1 MADTT
6 NADTTVRIRIR
17 RVLGQYE
24 FLESE
29 AEHIIPKGAPIAAV
43 GEVREWLAT
52 QLDPELANAAAKPE
66 ERPVDER
73 VHAPHILTDMWAKY
87 EELRDAEAA
96 AEPETAEQEADPG
109 LDDLAGQCMGD
120 EPEPELTPD
129 EMRERIREM
138 IPKLSRSM
146 GAQPFLDRYRAVLE
160 EFGVVPGQRIPDEHL
175 SEALAKLEALDA
187 SG

>member
-1 MADTT
+1 M
-6 NADTTVRIRIR
+6 
-17 RVLGQYE
+17 
-24 FLESE
+24 
-29 AEHIIPKGAPIAAV
+29 
-43 GEVREWLAT
+43 REWLAT
-52 QLDPELANAAAKPE
+52 QLDPDLANAAANLE
-66 ERPVDER
+66 ERPVDEG

-96 AEPETAEQEADPG
+96 AEPVDREVMDAGAIKEEPG

-120 EPEPELTPD
+120 EPEPEPELTPD

-146 GAQPFLDRYRAVLE
+146 GAQSFLDHYRAVLE

-175 SEALAKLEALDA
+175 SDALAKLEALGA